1 MKVMKKILSALFS
14 ALILMSSL
22 TGTKAQEDVQRV
34 TIRSVGDILVHD
46 TVFNDAWNGETY
58 DFTKQFEAVKPYMEN
73 ADITTANLEVIA
85 AGDLTGAQTY
95 PSFSSPP
102 EIIDALKDAGVDIVT
117 NATNHTMDHGAAG
130 AHESLQALQERDMM
144 YVGSYD
150 SWNDYNDLRIIE
162 VNGLKVGFLS
172 YSYGAN
178 GNLIPA
184 DEPYLLTLIDPELI
198 RLETEL
204 LASQTDVAIV
214 NMHLGEEYETYPN
227 ANQRDLANIARDAG
241 ANMYLG
247 GHPHVLQP
255 FDYFSPSQGAI
266 YSHGNFLHGQATLET
281 KIGGIFEYTFAKH
294 PGSDDVVL
302 EKMRMMPTYTYG
314 YPEYVEHGVVPLA
327 DAGEYGIDTES
338 IFAEL
343 RERLTYYTSHAEV
356 VEYLD

>member
-1 MKVMKKILSALFS
+1 MKLMKKTTSTLFC
-14 ALILMSSL
+14 ALILMSSFL
-22 TGTKAQEDVQRV
+22 TINAQDDVQRV

-46 TVFNDAWNGETY
+46 TVFNDAWNGEAY

-85 AGDLTGAQTY
+85 AGELTGPLTY

-117 NATNHTMDHGAAG
+117 NATNHTLDHGAAG
-130 AHESLQALQERDMM
+130 AHESIDQLQARDMM
-144 YVGSYD
+144 YVGSYE
-150 SWNDYNDLRIIE
+150 SWDDYNDLRIIE
-162 VNGLKVGFLS
+162 KNGLKVGFLS

-178 GNLIPA
+178 GNPIPS

-204 LASQTDVAIV
+204 LASQTDVAVV
-214 NMHLGEEYETYPN
+214 NVHVGEEYELYPN
-227 ANQRDLANIARDAG
+227 EYQREIVNIIRDAG

-255 FDYFSPSQGAI
+255 LDYFSPGQGAI
-266 YSHGNFLHGQATLET
+266 YSHGNFLHGQAQLET
-281 KIGGIFEYTFAKH
+281 KISGIFEYTFAKH

-314 YPEYVEHGVVPLA
+314 YPEHVEHGVVPLA
-327 DAGEYGIDTES
+327 DAGEYGIDSDS

-343 RERLTYYTSHAEV
+343 RERLTYYTNHVEI